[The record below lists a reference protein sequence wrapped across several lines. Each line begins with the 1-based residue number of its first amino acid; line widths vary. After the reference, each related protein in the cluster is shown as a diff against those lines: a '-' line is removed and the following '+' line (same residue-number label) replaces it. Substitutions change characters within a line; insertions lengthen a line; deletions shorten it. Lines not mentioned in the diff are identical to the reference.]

1 VVKVVS
7 REIEGKQPQLAAK
20 KTNAQL
26 SFPVQ
31 HDYSASNVV
40 LLPAGFSDWQFA
52 TQCRQV
58 RRQ

>member
-31 HDYSASNVV
+31 HDYNASNVV
-40 LLPAGFSDWQFA
+40 LLPAGFSD
-52 TQCRQV
+52 
-58 RRQ
+58 